1 MEVPVEVPPTAPSHQ
16 SDKETELGSPIPDM
30 SAFEQGIVHDVR
42 AARRRSVRNAWGV
55 RVVALG
61 LFFGLWFA
69 LPALGVVKKLFVS
82 DPVAVAQRFGH
93 LVVLESTW
101 SNVWQTFEA
110 ALIALGIG
118 AALGVLCGVVFT
130 AFPTLARALNPYV
143 SMFNALPRP
152 ALAPLFILWFGL
164 GVTAK
169 VFVGVSIV
177 FFILLLNTMAGLRN
191 VDPDI
196 SVLTASLGATRL
208 QKFVYIELPTALP
221 SIVAG
226 LRLGAVYSVL
236 GVVVS
241 EIVAAYH
248 GLGTMLVQSTNGFDV
263 TGTFAI
269 LILIT
274 AVAFV
279 LDLMVRILEHRLQQ
293 RTSSTPRRLSVR
305 LHRPS
310 REAAG

>member
-1 MEVPVEVPPTAPSHQ
+1 MEVPVAPGVPLSVPGVPYSERRSLSRDA
-16 SDKETELGSPIPDM
+16 EPD
-30 SAFEQGIVHDVR
+30 AVRFERGIIDDGR
-42 AARRRSVRNAWGV
+42 AARRRSLRNVWIIRAAAFAAFIGFWW
-55 RVVALG
+55 ALPTLG
-61 LFFGLWFA
+61 L
-69 LPALGVVKKLFVS
+69 VRKLFVS
-82 DPVAVAQRFGH
+82 DPAAVAQRLWH
-93 LVVLESTW
+93 LVVLGTTW
-101 SNVWQTFEA
+101 TNVWETFEA
-110 ALIALGIG
+110 ALIALGVG
-118 AALGVLCGVVFT
+118 AALGITCGIAFT
-130 AFPTLARALNPYV
+130 AIPTLARALNPYV

-177 FFILLLNTMAGLRN
+177 FFILLLNTMAGLSN

-196 SVLTASLGATRL
+196 AVLTSSLGATRM
-208 QKFVYIELPTALP
+208 QRFVHVQLPTALP
-221 SIVAG
+221 TIVAG

-241 EIVAAYH
+241 EIVASYH

-274 AVAFV
+274 GVATV
-279 LDLMVRILEHRLQQ
+279 LDVMVRLLERRLQR
-293 RTSSTPRRLSVR
+293 RTAAPRRVIARRS
-305 LHRPS
+305 
-310 REAAG
+310 

>member
-1 MEVPVEVPPTAPSHQ
+1 MEVPIAPDVPYNQRRSLAGGVRPEAAT
-16 SDKETELGSPIPDM
+16 
-30 SAFEQGIVHDVR
+30 FERDIVTDVR
-42 AARRRSVRNAWGV
+42 AAKRRSLRNVWLI
-55 RVVALG
+55 RVVALAAFLG
-61 LFFGLWFA
+61 VWSA
-69 LPALGVVKKLFVS
+69 LPALGLVRKLFVS
-82 DPVAVAQRFGH
+82 DPTAVGRRLEH
-93 LVVLESTW
+93 LVTVGSTW
-101 SNVWQTFEA
+101 TNVWETFEA

-118 AALGVLCGVVFT
+118 AALGVLCGVVF
-130 AFPTLARALNPYV
+130 AAIPTLARALNPYV

-177 FFILLLNTMAGLRN
+177 FFILLLNTMAGLSN

-196 SVLTASLGATRL
+196 AVLTNSLGATRI
-208 QKFVYIELPTALP
+208 QKFVHVELPTALP

-241 EIVAAYH
+241 EIVASYH

-274 AVAFV
+274 GVATV
-279 LDLMVRILEHRLQQ
+279 LDVLVRLLERRLQR
-293 RTSSTPRRLSVR
+293 RTAPPRRRALARR
-305 LHRPS
+305 L
-310 REAAG
+310 